1 MRLLVVRLVGFIAF
15 ALAFL
20 LPAVQLAGR
29 ADGPGT
35 GPFVLPGWMCT
46 AVATGATAG
55 LFHASA
61 SAWQGKD
68 AAGVAFLIMSGWVNP
83 LVVIYL
89 VFTIWRRVVVIR
101 RILATAILIC
111 IAAAW
116 AFFAESWKTNSPMHP
131 LIGHYVWIAGILVML
146 SPEAAALFTR
156 RKNPANEAPQALE

>member
-1 MRLLVVRLVGFIAF
+1 MKTLAVRLVGFVAF

-35 GPFVLPGWMCT
+35 GPFVLTGWMC
-46 AVATGATAG
+46 ATVSAGVTAG

-68 AAGVAFLIMSGWVNP
+68 AGGVISLILSGWVNP

-89 VFTIWRRVVVIR
+89 VFTIWRRLVVMR
-101 RILATAILIC
+101 RILAVAVLVC
-111 IAAAW
+111 VAATW
-116 AFFAESWKTNSPMHP
+116 VFFAIASKTDSPMHP

-146 SPEAAALFTR
+146 SPGAVAMFTGR
-156 RKNPANEAPQALE
+156 TDAQRTSGRSL